1 MTTVT
6 LDDPSTPAPA
16 DAITSANDPA
26 VATTI
31 AKDNVSNPRPRRRS
45 LAGTHN
51 AQRPASWTA
60 TRTVVLVVVVA
71 VCWQA
76 AASLTAQWTHEHGLR
91 LAASA
96 VEASVA
102 PVAGSAALLAA
113 ADAAASDGYPP
124 ANLPRPPPVSATTLR
139 IMTYNFFLR
148 PPFVS
153 DYHGDSKDQRLS
165 EFIARVLPRYDLLAL
180 QETFAGYSTRV
191 AALEAA
197 AAALGFVGHVR
208 GPAGSFLRGG
218 YLIDSGLLV
227 LSRWPIVRHAKL
239 TYSSAVT
246 VDKLA
251 SKGASYSHHV
261 HPTRQDL
268 HMHLFNTHLQA
279 SYETE
284 PDFESDASVRCRSE
298 QLRELAEFVHDHV
311 RAHAEV
317 PTPRA
322 RRVERSGDAV
332 EMGGVD
338 ERVASDA
345 LVPSDSDQ
353 IVLAAPAADSARVP
367 PPEGDTMNGNSALT
381 SANDDDDTDAPLA
394 QHLILVCGDL
404 NVNSKQTGQHEY
416 RAMLET
422 LARNGTYIVTDL
434 LAAQN
439 RDNYTQVPWEW
450 LTHRRHQ
457 LTYDVLQREGARLD
471 YMLLLEPVAEPTAT
485 QWMFDVEIDPCPAE
499 NPEFA
504 QLSDHMGVA
513 ATVAL
518 PLTPSAPESG
528 VVEV

>member
-1 MTTVT
+1 MTTLT
-6 LDDPSTPAPA
+6 LDDPASSPLPPA
-16 DAITSANDPA
+16 DSITSSNDL
-26 VATTI
+26 ATAAAPV

-45 LAGTHN
+45 LAGAHN
-51 AQRPASWTA
+51 APRPASWTA

-113 ADAAASDGYPP
+113 ADAASDGHHP
-124 ANLPRPPPVSATTLR
+124 ANLLRSPPVSAATLR

-191 AALEAA
+191 SALEAA

-268 HMHLFNTHLQA
+268 HLHVFNTHLQA

-317 PTPRA
+317 PPRA
-322 RRVERSGDAV
+322 QRVERSADAAKQD
-332 EMGGVD
+332 EED
-338 ERVASDA
+338 ERVAPDA
-345 LVPSDSDQ
+345 LVPSGSDQ
-353 IVLAAPAADSARVP
+353 IVLAAPGADSAPLP
-367 PPEGDTMNGNSALT
+367 PQDDTNGKVTLT
-381 SANDDDDTDAPLA
+381 NDDDTNDAPLA

-422 LARNGTYIVTDL
+422 LARNGTYVVTDL

-471 YMLLLEPVAEPTAT
+471 YMLLLEPVAEPTAAT
-485 QWMFDVEIDPCPAE
+485 WKFDVDIDPCQAE
-499 NPEFA
+499 NPEFV

-518 PLTPSAPESG
+518 PVTPSAPEGG

>member
-1 MTTVT
+1 MTTLT
-6 LDDPSTPAPA
+6 LDDPASTPPPPA
-16 DAITSANDPA
+16 DAITPSNDP
-26 VATTI
+26 TTAAAPV

-45 LAGTHN
+45 LAGSHN
-51 AQRPASWTA
+51 APRPAGWTA

-102 PVAGSAALLAA
+102 PVVGSAALLAA
-113 ADAAASDGYPP
+113 ESNAHQP

-139 IMTYNFFLR
+139 VMTYNFFLR

-191 AALEAA
+191 SALEAA

-268 HMHLFNTHLQA
+268 HLHVFNTHLQA

-284 PDFESDASVRCRSE
+284 PDFETDASVRCRSE

-317 PTPRA
+317 PPA
-322 RRVERSGDAV
+322 HERRVERSGDVV
-332 EMGGVD
+332 EKDTVN
-338 ERVASDA
+338 ERIASDA
-345 LVPSDSDQ
+345 QLVPSDSDQ
-353 IVLAAPAADSARVP
+353 IVLAAPAADSAPVP
-367 PPEGDTMNGNSALT
+367 PPE
-381 SANDDDDTDAPLA
+381 DDTNGKIALSNDENDTADAPLA

-422 LARNGTYIVTDL
+422 LARNGTYVVTDL

-457 LTYDVLQREGARLD
+457 LTYDVLKREGARLD
-471 YMLLLEPVAEPTAT
+471 YMLLLEPVAEPTAAT
-485 QWMFDVEIDPCPAE
+485 QWKFDVDIDPCHAE
-499 NPEFA
+499 NPEFV

-518 PLTPSAPESG
+518 PVTPSALE
-528 VVEV
+528 E